1 MALLSPSDLVWI
13 IGFTPQGRWIAPIM
27 RAAVRAEWPLAKHM
41 AEAQLGEVD
50 RAHELM
56 EIAIQEVK
64 DQLADSTPL
73 EVDHVRVLLR
83 RCYSNAIRRELRA
96 KSRLAYRARAPV
108 SGRVPVA
115 KFIASFASHFWMGMT
130 VDWVETNGQA
140 AVLISRD
147 RVPIALSTIDA
158 SAQGID
164 RIMWIMRPSK
174 LAAISGTRGTI
185 Q

>member
-1 MALLSPSDLVWI
+1 
-13 IGFTPQGRWIAPIM
+13 M
-27 RAAVRAEWPLAKHM
+27 RAAVRAEWPLAKRM

-96 KSRLAYRARAPV
+96 KSRLAY
-108 SGRVPVA
+108 
-115 KFIASFASHFWMGMT
+115 
-130 VDWVETNGQA
+130 
-140 AVLISRD
+140 
-147 RVPIALSTIDA
+147 
-158 SAQGID
+158 
-164 RIMWIMRPSK
+164 
-174 LAAISGTRGTI
+174 SGTGADLEIFISPIPSTTDTINAQHDLATILRDTPPDVRKALLMRYGARSRWEEVAEEMEKSKDAIRLRCQRELNRIRKRLGIRGSHD
-185 Q
+185 